1 MTLLEA
7 LNEDRPTSIR
17 IGCDHSSGSVYV
29 GPAEDIMAKGSRF
42 LADLDVRL
50 REDNARKKE
59 RNKPESFVEWK
70 PLLDRELAESYP
82 GLQEPDQ
89 IVYIVA
95 GCEGPFVDYDGPE
108 WDTSKMDVSKAVELV
123 HSVYEKELRTLK
135 QAYRRIMTASRLSE
149 RLFAAEKAAD
159 VERWLIKD
167 AYGYLDGD
175 PTALIKETRRLVE
188 NEIREEEQE
197 RARKENKA

>member
-7 LNEDRPTSIR
+7 LNEDRPESIR
-17 IGCDHSSGSVYV
+17 IGCDHSSGFIYV
-29 GPAEDIMAKGSRF
+29 GPAEDIMAKDSRF
-42 LADLDVRL
+42 LAALDVRL
-50 REDNARKKE
+50 REDNARKE
-59 RNKPESFVEWK
+59 EWNKPESFVEWK
-70 PLLDRELAESYP
+70 PLLERELVESYP
-82 GLQEPDQ
+82 GEMEPDQ

-123 HSVYEKELRTLK
+123 HWLYEKELRTLK
-135 QAYRRIMTASRLSE
+135 QACRRVMTASRLSE

-167 AYGYLDGD
+167 TYGYLDGD
-175 PTALIKETRRLVE
+175 PKALIKETRRLVE
-188 NEIREEEQE
+188 LEIREEEQE
-197 RARKENKA
+197 RARKDSKA

>member
-7 LNEDRPTSIR
+7 LREDRPGVIR
-17 IGCDHSSGSVYV
+17 IGVEHGSGFVYI
-29 GPAEDIMAKGSRF
+29 GPAVDIMAKGSRV

-50 REDNARKKE
+50 REDNARKEE

-70 PLLDRELAESYP
+70 PLMDRELVESYP
-82 GLQEPDQ
+82 GEMEPDQ

-95 GCEGPFVDYDGPE
+95 GCEGTFVDYDGPE

-123 HSVYEKELRTLK
+123 HQVYEKELRTLK

-167 AYGYLDGD
+167 TYGYLDGD
-175 PTALIKETRRLVE
+175 PKALIKETRRLVE
-188 NEIREEEQE
+188 LEIREEEQE
-197 RARKENKA
+197 RARKESKA

>member
-17 IGCDHSSGSVYV
+17 IGCDHSSGFIYV

-50 REDNARKKE
+50 REDNARKEE
-59 RNKPESFVEWK
+59 RNKPESFVKWK
-70 PLLDRELAESYP
+70 PLLDRELVESYP
-82 GLQEPDQ
+82 GEMEPDQ

-108 WDTSKMDVSKAVELV
+108 WDAKNLKIDKALELV
-123 HSVYEKELRTLK
+123 HQLYTKELRDLK
-135 QAYRRIMTASRLSE
+135 QAYKRIMVCKQLE
-149 RLFAAEKAAD
+149 NRLFAAEKAAE
-159 VERWLIKD
+159 VERWLRKD
-167 AYGYLDGD
+167 VYGYLDGD

-188 NEIREEEQE
+188 MEIREEEQE
-197 RARKENKA
+197 RARKESKA